1 MHKYEKLLDIIKKL
15 KKTAVCYSGGVDSF
29 FLLFAATEALG
40 RENVLAIT
48 FKTDFFAGSEFD
60 RALTGIKRLNVRHI
74 VAELDMLGSESIIA
88 NDANRCYYCKKYLI
102 EKALELARQNGFE
115 NVIEGTNAS
124 DIFDHRPVC
133 RALQELHVLSP
144 LKEARLAKD
153 EIIELLYKKGFFEV
167 VRPPDACLATRIR
180 EGEPITKEKL
190 HMTEQAEDFIKI
202 LGYALVRVR
211 NVCGEASIE
220 LEKEEIEKFKAR
232 HFAKVEAKLIQLGY
246 KNISVD
252 EKGYRRGN
260 MNNKPSED
268 E

>member
-1 MHKYEKLLDIIKKL
+1 MEKYEKLLNIL
-15 KKTAVCYSGGVDSF
+15 KGLKRCAVCYSGGVDSF

-48 FKTDFFAGSEFD
+48 FKTDFFAGSEFE
-60 RALTGIKRLNVRHI
+60 RAIHGIKKLNVRHI
-74 VAELDMLGSESIIA
+74 VAELDLLGSKSIVQ

-102 EKALELARQNGFE
+102 ESAIEIADKNGFE

-124 DIFDHRPVC
+124 DMLDHRPGC
-133 RALQELHVLSP
+133 RALAELGILSP
-144 LKEARLAKD
+144 LKEAGLVKD

-190 HMTEQAEDFIKI
+190 NMTEQAEDFIKI

-211 NVCGEASIE
+211 NVGGDASVE
-220 LEKEEIEKFKAR
+220 LDKNDIEKFKTR
-232 HFAKVEAKLIQLGY
+232 HFAKVEAKLKQLGY
-246 KNISVD
+246 KNVRIN
-252 EKGYRRGN
+252 EKGYVRGN
-260 MNNKPSED
+260 MNGKSAEGK
-268 E
+268 